1 MDKTTSY
8 LFRYNVF
15 QNYNISLTNS
25 LILNYL
31 RHYKEQKNHAKAWL
45 VNLYLIVI
53 LSIEKTQYVI
63 FNAFMNVGDISL
75 YKLFP

>member
-1 MDKTTSY
+1 MDKTTSH
-8 LFRYNVF
+8 LFRYNVL

-25 LILNYL
+25 LILNCL

-53 LSIEKTQYVI
+53 LFIKKVQHI
-63 FNAFMNVGDISL
+63 FLDALVDVGYIRLNKFLS
-75 YKLFP
+75 